1 MSALAP
7 RFALIGSGAVAS
19 ALAPRWCESGA
30 RLVGVASR
38 DRTSAASLAA
48 RCGATGAEVRESAH
62 ELALSCDL
70 LLLAVPDAQI
80 VPVALELAQ
89 SGGVRAALVAHAS
102 GAVPSAALAPMAASG
117 AALAA
122 IHPLLALP
130 PGRAAE
136 IEWASAHFGL
146 EGDAHA
152 VALARAWVER
162 LGARSFAV
170 RPEAKALYHAAAVL
184 ASNDLVALLAEAQR
198 CLHLAA
204 PEAPSSALLALAE
217 SALRALR
224 ARDGASAQALSGPL
238 VRGDVGTVREHLAAF
253 DAEAQSGGPE
263 AERLREVYV
272 ALLRAAL
279 PLAQSARG
287 ALEASDGALRRLAE
301 ELERSRSRGG
311 APRA

>member
-1 MSALAP
+1 MSADGP
-7 RFALIGSGAVAS
+7 SFALVGSGAVAS
-19 ALAPRWCESGA
+19 ALAPRWCARGA
-30 RLVGVASR
+30 RLVGIASR
-38 DRTSAASLAA
+38 DRAGAAHLAT
-48 RCGATGAEVRESAH
+48 RCGASTAEVCEHAR
-62 ELALSCDL
+62 ELALGCDL

-80 VPVALELAQ
+80 VSVAQELAQ
-89 SGGVRAALVAHAS
+89 SRARAELFAHAS
-102 GAVPSAALAPMAASG
+102 GAVPSAALAPLGASG

-130 PGRAAE
+130 PGRTSE
-136 IEWASAHFGL
+136 IDWANAHFGL
-146 EGDAHA
+146 EGDALA
-152 VALARAWVER
+152 VGLAREWVER

-198 CLHLAA
+198 CLHVAA
-204 PEAPSSALLALAE
+204 PEAPPSALLSLAE

-224 ARDGASAQALSGPL
+224 ARDGAAAQALSGPL

-253 DAEAQSGGPE
+253 DALASEGAA

-279 PLAQSARG
+279 PLAELAR
-287 ALEASDGALRRLAE
+287 ADAELRDGALRQLAE

-311 APRA
+311 EPRA